1 MRNMLRFLKGYEK
14 ESILAPLFKMLEAC
28 FELLVPLVVANIID
42 VGIKNGDLAYIGKQ
56 CGLMVL
62 LAVVGMA
69 SSLTAQ
75 YFAAKAALGYGT
87 ALRGALF
94 RHIDTLSYTELD
106 GIGTPTLVTRITSDV
121 NQLQNGVNMTLRL
134 LLRCPF
140 IVIGALI
147 LAFVISPTMGFWF
160 VLVTLAISLV
170 VWLIMRV
177 TVPQYRAAQNTL
189 DKVTLLT
196 RENYVGARVV
206 RAFARQD
213 DEIADFT
220 AVNDKLKTFQLTAG
234 RISALMTPLTY
245 LIVNLGVIAILMRG
259 GLQVNSGALTQGEI
273 IALINYMNQILINL
287 LRIADLVVSVTR
299 ALASGIRVSEIL
311 NTKSTMTDPAAAA
324 LAPAAGAPAVAF
336 DHVGF
341 TYHGAGAP
349 SLTDISF
356 AAQNGQTIG
365 VIGGTGS
372 GKSTLINLIP
382 RFYDCT
388 SGSVDLF
395 GHAVQQ
401 YGFAQLRQMIGI
413 VPQRAVLFT
422 GTIRDNMQWA
432 CPDAT
437 DEQIWQ
443 ALEIAQAADFVRGK
457 PKGLDEPVETAG
469 RNFSGGQR
477 QRLTIARALV
487 RDPKILIL
495 DDSASALDYATDA
508 RLRKAIRAH
517 DANVTVFLVS
527 QRAASSMPIRSLCW
541 MTARSSGRAHMPSCS
556 NRARSIR
563 KFTIPSSRRRRRTH
577 EKEKYHAQAAA
588 LSEKIL
594 AAADPVSAVCR
605 ADRGHD
611 AVSADPHRA
620 GRRPHR
626 RAGAGGVFHHRPSAA
641 QNGHPH
647 RRNGAVAVDH
657 ERLQQPHHLP
667 HRA

>member
-42 VGIKNGDLAYIGKQ
+42 VGIKSGDLAYIGKQ

-87 ALRGALF
+87 ALRGTLF

-388 SGSVDLF
+388 SGSVELF
-395 GHAVQQ
+395 GHTVQQ

-487 RDPKILIL
+487 PHPQVLIL
-495 DDSASALDYATDA
+495 DDSSSALDFATDA
-508 RLRKAIRAH
+508 ALRKALKEQTH
-517 DANVTVFLVS
+517 GMTVFIVS
-527 QRAASSMPIRSLCW
+527 QRA
-541 MTARSSGRAHMPSCS
+541 
-556 NRARSIR
+556 
-563 KFTIPSSRRRRRTH
+563 
-577 EKEKYHAQAAA
+577 
-588 LSEKIL
+588 
-594 AAADPVSAVCR
+594 SAVQR
-605 ADRGHD
+605 ADRILVLDDGNLVGSGTHANLLKTCD
-611 AVSADPHRA
+611 VYREICLSQLSREE
-620 GRRPHR
+620 
-626 RAGAGGVFHHRPSAA
+626 V
-641 QNGHPH
+641 
-647 RRNGAVAVDH
+647 
-657 ERLQQPHHLP
+657 EKTL
-667 HRA
+667 

>member
-75 YFAAKAALGYGT
+75 YFAAKAALGYGA

-388 SGSVDLF
+388 SGSVELF

-487 RDPKILIL
+487 PHPQVLIL
-495 DDSASALDYATDA
+495 DDSSSALDFATDA
-508 RLRKAIRAH
+508 ALRKALKEQTH
-517 DANVTVFLVS
+517 GMTVFIVS
-527 QRAASSMPIRSLCW
+527 QRA
-541 MTARSSGRAHMPSCS
+541 
-556 NRARSIR
+556 
-563 KFTIPSSRRRRRTH
+563 
-577 EKEKYHAQAAA
+577 
-588 LSEKIL
+588 
-594 AAADPVSAVCR
+594 SAVQR
-605 ADRGHD
+605 ADRILVLDDGNLVGSGTHANLLKTCD
-611 AVSADPHRA
+611 VYREICLSQLSREE
-620 GRRPHR
+620 
-626 RAGAGGVFHHRPSAA
+626 V
-641 QNGHPH
+641 
-647 RRNGAVAVDH
+647 
-657 ERLQQPHHLP
+657 EKTL
-667 HRA
+667 